1 MNDVMKSILSRRSI
15 RSFQEKQVEN
25 EKLDLVLQAAIN
37 APNGMRQEPWHF
49 TVLQN
54 PELLKK
60 LDRLVSGE
68 GKSFF
73 YQAPTLIIV
82 SIEQGNRF
90 AQADTAC
97 AMTNMMQAAHALGLG
112 SVWCNRINGN
122 SELDTK
128 LSEYGVPEGFQATAT
143 LALGYAKGMEME
155 VKKPKEGTISFVR

>member
-1 MNDVMKSILSRRSI
+1 MNEVMKSIITRRSI
-15 RSFQEKQVEN
+15 RSFQKKQVEN
-25 EKLDLVLQAAIN
+25 EKLELVLHAATQ

-49 TVLQN
+49 TALQN

-60 LDRLVSGE
+60 LDLLVAGE

-73 YQAPTLIIV
+73 YHAPTLILV

-122 SELDTK
+122 NEIDTK
-128 LSEYGVPEGFQATAT
+128 LTEYGIPQGFQVTAT
-143 LALGYAKGMEME
+143 LALGYAAEPLPEKLEHK
-155 VKKPKEGTISFVR
+155 VNTITYVR